1 MQVTGPR
8 RKNRPGSIFFIC
20 VLVFST
26 LVLTPIYIHQHGI
39 SRSEAAL
46 FIFYV
51 LATSFSITV
60 GYHRLFS
67 HGAFKANYF
76 VQFLILFF
84 GAAAFEQSALKWSS
98 LHRRHHQYVDTDLDP
113 YNIKRG
119 FFYAHV
125 GWILFWKQPVNYDN
139 VKDLQKNPLVMHQHE
154 HYRLWSLTAGL
165 GVPLLVGA
173 LTGHLLGAA
182 LLSIGARLFIVL
194 NSAFFINSYAHT
206 FGSRDFDPHSSARD
220 HWLGAVLTNGEGYH
234 NYHHRFPIDYRN
246 GVYWHHW
253 DPSKW
258 MIWILV
264 RLGLAWD
271 PKTIPDTQI
280 NEARAAAR
288 ISHTQASQ
296 A

>member
-1 MQVTGPR
+1 MQAAGPR

-26 LVLTPIYIHQHGI
+26 LVLAPIYVYDHGV
-39 SRSEAAL
+39 SKSETAL

-67 HGAFKANYF
+67 HGAFKANRL
-76 VQFLILFF
+76 VQFLVLFF

-98 LHRRHHQYVDTDLDP
+98 LHRRHHQFVDTDQDP

-125 GWILFWKQPVNYDN
+125 GWILFWKQSVDYDN
-139 VKDLQKNPLVMHQHE
+139 VKDLQKNALVMHQHE

-165 GVPLLVGA
+165 GVPLLAGI
-173 LTGHLLGAA
+173 LTGHLLGAI
-182 LLSIGARLFIVL
+182 LLSIGVRLFIVL

-206 FGSRDFDPHSSARD
+206 FGSRGFDPYSSARD

-234 NYHHRFPIDYRN
+234 NYHHRFPMDYRN
-246 GVYWHHW
+246 GVYWYHW

-258 MIWILV
+258 VIWILV
-264 RLGLAWD
+264 HLGLAWD
-271 PKTIPDTQI
+271 PKSIPDAQI
-280 NEARAAAR
+280 AEARAAVL
-288 ISHTQASQ
+288 HLKGTW
-296 A
+296 